1 MKVTIIIPIYNVA
14 PFVADCIHSVM
25 CQTWQEPLEC
35 ILVDDCGTDDSM
47 TVVERTLQDYQGPV
61 DFRIVRHEHNR
72 GLSAAR
78 NTGLDNATGDYVYFL
93 DSDDEITPDCIEAL
107 AAPIATVS
115 YDLTVGDYRLEGS
128 GIQKIPLRL
137 SDGTVLQG
145 RDVLKAYRQ
154 QDWYVMSVNKLYRR
168 SFLNDCRLR
177 FREGILHEDELWS
190 FEIACMAQSLAAVG
204 AETYIYKL
212 REGSITVRAFS
223 PRRADSLNIIL
234 KEMYDFAVSRGLRGN
249 ADVHHIIQNFRISCL
264 NRVAREAPSLFRDY
278 YREQRKM
285 LGSSWSESCRIDGC
299 DLKKQ
304 VRDLHALLP
313 QSLAV
318 PYLHLMLKYYNSKL

>member
-93 DSDDEITPDCIEAL
+93 
-107 AAPIATVS
+107 
-115 YDLTVGDYRLEGS
+115 GS
-128 GIQKIPLRL
+128 GMQKIPLRL

-145 RDVLKAYRQ
+145 QEVLKAYRQ

-223 PRRADSLNIIL
+223 PRRAESLNIIL
-234 KEMYDFAVSRGLRGN
+234 KEMYDFAVSHGLRGN

-285 LGSSWSESCRIDGC
+285 MGSSWSESCRIDGC